1 MNTRKAVFAGS
12 WYPDTSLACEK
23 EIKNFL
29 KNSEPDTSS
38 NKKYIGG
45 IVPHA
50 GWYFS
55 GRIACRVIHALVE
68 DIPPDVIVIFGMHL
82 HMSSPCYIMTD
93 GSWETPFGE
102 IKIEK
107 QIASELVNRFDFQV
121 ETARN
126 YTQDNTI
133 ELQLPFIKYFFDTVS
148 IVPLGVP
155 PVESSLEIGKA
166 VAQIAKDKGVAIKV
180 IGSTD
185 LTHYGSNYGFFPK
198 GKGKKALDW
207 VRNENDR
214 MFIDAMVEMNPEK
227 ILKTAFENNN
237 ACCAGAA
244 AASVAAAKHLGASKA
259 EAISYSTSY
268 DIRPD
273 DSFVGYAGIVFE

>member
-1 MNTRKAVFAGS
+1 MSTRKAVFAGS
-12 WYPDTSLACEK
+12 WYPDTSLECEK

-29 KNSEPDTSS
+29 KNAESGTFLKERC
-38 NKKYIGG
+38 IGG

-55 GRIACRVIHALVE
+55 GSIACRVIHALAE

-82 HMSSPCYIMTD
+82 HTASPCYIMAD

-107 QIASELVNRFDFQV
+107 QIASELVNRFDFKV
-121 ETARN
+121 ETARD

-133 ELQLPFIKYFFDTVS
+133 ELQLPFIKYFFDKVP
-148 IVPLGVP
+148 IIPLGVP
-155 PVESSLEIGKA
+155 PVAGSIEIGKA
-166 VAQIAKDKGVAIKV
+166 VAQIAKDKGVTIKV

-185 LTHYGSNYGFFPK
+185 LTHYGSNYGFSPK
-198 GKGKKALDW
+198 GKGKKAVDW

-214 MFIDAMVEMNPEK
+214 VFIDAMVEMNLEK
-227 ILKTAFENNN
+227 ILKTAFENSN
-237 ACCAGAA
+237 ACC
-244 AASVAAAKHLGASKA
+244 SCKENRSSK
-259 EAISYSTSY
+259 SGNY
-268 DIRPD
+268 
-273 DSFVGYAGIVFE
+273 FL